1 MLQLAY
7 LANLTPMLVKHY
19 IGITLLRNISMLFGL
34 VLLAIGILDDSE
46 NKNMQPERQLKYNV
60 K

>member
-7 LANLTPMLVKHY
+7 LANLTPMLVEHY
-19 IGITLLRNISMLFGL
+19 IGITLLRNISMLFGR
-34 VLLAIGILDDSE
+34 VPLAVGILDDS
-46 NKNMQPERQLKYNV
+46 KNITMQPERQLKYNV